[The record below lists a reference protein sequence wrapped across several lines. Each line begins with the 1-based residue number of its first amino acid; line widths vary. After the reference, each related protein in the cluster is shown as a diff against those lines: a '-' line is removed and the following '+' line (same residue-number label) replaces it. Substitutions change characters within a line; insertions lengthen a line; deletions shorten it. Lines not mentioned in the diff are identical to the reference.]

1 MKIITRYLVRAH
13 AGPFFFALTVLTGL
27 VFLNAVA
34 MQVENLAG
42 KGLPASTI
50 TEFLILTLPHVIALT
65 LPMSVLVAV
74 LYTFSDLTA
83 GNEVTAMSAGG
94 VRPRA
99 ITIPMLALG
108 ILATL
113 VMLFFNDRVLPE
125 TNHRLK
131 NLMVDI
137 ARKTPTF
144 QIREQV
150 ANEITSEDGQTRVF
164 LTASTI
170 DPVTSE
176 LTDVVIHDLSEH
188 DRLRSIYADSGTM
201 AFNDA
206 RTDLYLTLFD
216 GELREVGDDR
226 PGQFNRLFFKS
237 QVVPLRNISNAL
249 ERRNDVTRRSDREMS
264 LGDLLAAAGEERSEH
279 ERVAEESVGRSRYAL
294 RRALGLPGRAE
305 PMDEWD
311 LRALDGATEEIPEG
325 ARSSEA
331 QEATAAGAVP
341 RPGARTPQ
349 TRPTVT
355 EGRRAPLREDGI
367 TQTVTMNHRT
377 NDTRTGILRLQELR
391 YHVEVH
397 KKLSISFACIVFVLI
412 GAPLAIRFPRG
423 GVGMVIGASVAIFAV
438 YWLSL
443 IGGERLADRGL
454 MTPFWSMWIPNFIFL
469 AVGIWMTARMGREI
483 SSTRGGG
490 WEDLLRTVLSTL
502 TLESFRTSRREARA

>member
-144 QIREQV
+144 PTISSIERRLSSW
-150 ANEITSEDGQTRVF
+150 TSNSSPATSADF
-164 LTASTI
+164 LPSSAMASSCSRTESESSE
-170 DPVTSE
+170 TSPRP
-176 LTDVVIHDLSEH
+176 L
-188 DRLRSIYADSGTM
+188 AM
-201 AFNDA
+201 AFA
-206 RTDLYLTLFD
+206 
-216 GELREVGDDR
+216 
-226 PGQFNRLFFKS
+226 S
-237 QVVPLRNISNAL
+237 
-249 ERRNDVTRRSDREMS
+249 
-264 LGDLLAAAGEERSEH
+264 
-279 ERVAEESVGRSRYAL
+279 AE
-294 RRALGLPGRAE
+294 
-305 PMDEWD
+305 
-311 LRALDGATEEIPEG
+311 
-325 ARSSEA
+325 
-331 QEATAAGAVP
+331 
-341 RPGARTPQ
+341 
-349 TRPTVT
+349 
-355 EGRRAPLREDGI
+355 
-367 TQTVTMNHRT
+367 
-377 NDTRTGILRLQELR
+377 
-391 YHVEVH
+391 
-397 KKLSISFACIVFVLI
+397 ISF
-412 GAPLAIRFPRG
+412 
-423 GVGMVIGASVAIFAV
+423 
-438 YWLSL
+438 
-443 IGGERLADRGL
+443 
-454 MTPFWSMWIPNFIFL
+454 
-469 AVGIWMTARMGREI
+469 
-483 SSTRGGG
+483 
-490 WEDLLRTVLSTL
+490 
-502 TLESFRTSRREARA
+502 

>member
-1 MKIITRYLVRAH
+1 
-13 AGPFFFALTVLTGL
+13 
-27 VFLNAVA
+27 
-34 MQVENLAG
+34 
-42 KGLPASTI
+42 
-50 TEFLILTLPHVIALT
+50 
-65 LPMSVLVAV
+65 
-74 LYTFSDLTA
+74 
-83 GNEVTAMSAGG
+83 
-94 VRPRA
+94 
-99 ITIPMLALG
+99 
-108 ILATL
+108 
-113 VMLFFNDRVLPE
+113 
-125 TNHRLK
+125 
-131 NLMVDI
+131 
-137 ARKTPTF
+137 
-144 QIREQV
+144 
-150 ANEITSEDGQTRVF
+150 
-164 LTASTI
+164 
-170 DPVTSE
+170 
-176 LTDVVIHDLSEH
+176 
-188 DRLRSIYADSGTM
+188 
-201 AFNDA
+201 
-206 RTDLYLTLFD
+206 
-216 GELREVGDDR
+216 
-226 PGQFNRLFFKS
+226 
-237 QVVPLRNISNAL
+237 
-249 ERRNDVTRRSDREMS
+249 MS